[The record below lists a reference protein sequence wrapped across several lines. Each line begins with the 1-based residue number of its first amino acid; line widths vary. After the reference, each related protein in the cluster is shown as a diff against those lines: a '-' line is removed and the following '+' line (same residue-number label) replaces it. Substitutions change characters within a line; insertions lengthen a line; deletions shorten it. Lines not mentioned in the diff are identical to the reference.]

1 MNKVVNRTSKYP
13 RRVSKQGD
21 TFGFGLVV
29 KWTIWGSTKQW
40 FHKLLVFYACLSV
53 WLHKNDLYCL
63 LKILIPGLLFQSF
76 LSGNMCFTRLSRWLY
91 AKLCLGNTDV
101 KCHESLGMFGFI
113 KWVKLID
120 DVKFI
125 HETGIMFLNSFPYSW
140 IPETY
145 KWIQD
150 YCVLAAKIYVASWW
164 WPEDALTCLI
174 ENVIFL
180 SWVKLITFPPVFS
193 WFFYCLSCL
202 RISFS
207 SQNATRTACLMNIPH
222 PQSRYAVS

>member
-21 TFGFGLVV
+21 TFSFGLVV

-40 FHKLLVFYACLSV
+40 FHKLLAFYACLSV

-120 DVKFI
+120 DMLNSFMRLALV
-125 HETGIMFLNSFPYSW
+125 FLNSFLTHESLRLTNEFRT
-140 IPETY
+140 IVSQQQKY
-145 KWIQD
+145 KWLPDGGQRMLWL
-150 YCVLAAKIYVASWW
+150 VLLKMWLFFSVNSS
-164 WPEDALTCLI
+164 
-174 ENVIFL
+174 FF
-180 SWVKLITFPPVFS
+180 SPVFS
-193 WFFYCLSCL
+193 WFFTGCHVC
-202 RISFS
+202 ISLFHP
-207 SQNATRTACLMNIPH
+207 QNASELLAWWTHLFH
-222 PQSRYAVS
+222 PQSR